1 MIHLRGRLGFPW
13 NNRYM
18 RDLDDEMPLHAFSVE
33 ETLFLTLFVWFVSF
47 CGKIGPKSF
56 AWKKSPL

>member
-1 MIHLRGRLGFPW
+1 
-13 NNRYM
+13 M